1 MKKTIA
7 LIFAS
12 LLALTSG
19 VTAVGA
25 KKDSRKNK
33 DISEFFAARIAGD
46 AARTYEGTKKVA
58 LRDVERMRD
67 MVWEEWKKANAAA
80 DESRLPATGPLAE
93 AADMSWDIPS
103 ELEPDAV
110 MPYVYGCKGES
121 AEARPFFIFLHGSGP
136 KAQEWKTLKQ
146 IAAAYDDAQIG
157 RAHV

>member
-1 MKKTIA
+1 
-7 LIFAS
+7 
-12 LLALTSG
+12 
-19 VTAVGA
+19 
-25 KKDSRKNK
+25 
-33 DISEFFAARIAGD
+33 
-46 AARTYEGTKKVA
+46 
-58 LRDVERMRD
+58 MRD

-110 MPYVYGCKGES
+110 MPYVYGSKGES

-146 IAAAYDDAQIG
+146 IASSL
-157 RAHV
+157 